1 MKIGGFYEH
10 QLPRPWTRDSEH
22 KLFKDALDQVELA
35 DRLGFDYVWATE
47 HHFLEEYAH
56 SSAPEIFLAAC
67 SQRTKNIRLGH
78 GIVQLPP
85 LINHPARI
93 AERIATLD
101 LVSDGRCEFG
111 TGEGAAEIELGGFN
125 VPQEEKR
132 AMWLEGLR
140 VVTRMLVEE
149 PFNGHEGKYLKAPV
163 RNVVPKP
170 LQRPHPPLWLACS
183 RRETILLAAKLGLG
197 ALTFS
202 FVSPDE
208 ARQWVNDYYTT
219 LENECEPAGYAVN
232 PNIAIACPFLCDRDE
247 DKARALAA
255 EHQGFFLYGL
265 GHYAFFGNH
274 EPGKTNIWENYK
286 NKPENFSL
294 PEGRTAD
301 CVGTPAQIGTRLKE
315 FEDAGIDQVI
325 FLSQAGRIPH
335 EMLSSSIELFGKE
348 ALPEVKE
355 RDLKRTKEKAA
366 LKQRIIEK
374 AMARKREPEVP
385 NWPPTFIKAAGHH

>member
-1 MKIGGFYEH
+1 
-10 QLPRPWTRDSEH
+10 
-22 KLFKDALDQVELA
+22 
-35 DRLGFDYVWATE
+35 
-47 HHFLEEYAH
+47 
-56 SSAPEIFLAAC
+56 
-67 SQRTKNIRLGH
+67 
-78 GIVQLPP
+78 
-85 LINHPARI
+85 
-93 AERIATLD
+93 
-101 LVSDGRCEFG
+101 
-111 TGEGAAEIELGGFN
+111 
-125 VPQEEKR
+125 
-132 AMWLEGLR
+132 MWLEGLR

-149 PFNGHEGKYLKAPV
+149 PFAGHEGKYLKAPV

-247 DKARALAA
+247 DKVRAIAA
-255 EHQGFFLYGL
+255 ENHGFFIYGL
-265 GHYAFFGNH
+265 GHYGFFGNH
-274 EPGKTNIWENYK
+274 EPGKTNLWESFK
-286 NKPENFSL
+286 NKPADFAL

-301 CVGTPAQIGTRLKE
+301 CVGTPAQIAARLRE
-315 FEDAGIDQVI
+315 FEASGIDQVI

-335 EMLSSSIELFGKE
+335 EMLSSSIELFGRE

-355 RDLKRTKEKAA
+355 RDLLRTREKAA
-366 LKQRIIEK
+366 LKT
-374 AMARKREPEVP
+374 AHHRKGDGAQT
-385 NWPPTFIKAAGHH
+385 PTRGAELATHSHQSGRTSLNGRVGNESR

>member
-22 KLFKDALDQVELA
+22 RLFKDALDQVELA

-101 LVSDGRCEFG
+101 LVSDGRCDFG

-125 VPQEEKR
+125 IAQEEKR

-149 PFNGHEGKYLKAPV
+149 PSPV
-163 RNVVPKP
+163 M
-170 LQRPHPPLWLACS
+170 
-183 RRETILLAAKLGLG
+183 RE
-197 ALTFS
+197 
-202 FVSPDE
+202 
-208 ARQWVNDYYTT
+208 
-219 LENECEPAGYAVN
+219 
-232 PNIAIACPFLCDRDE
+232 NI
-247 DKARALAA
+247 
-255 EHQGFFLYGL
+255 
-265 GHYAFFGNH
+265 
-274 EPGKTNIWENYK
+274 
-286 NKPENFSL
+286 
-294 PEGRTAD
+294 
-301 CVGTPAQIGTRLKE
+301 
-315 FEDAGIDQVI
+315 
-325 FLSQAGRIPH
+325 
-335 EMLSSSIELFGKE
+335 
-348 ALPEVKE
+348 
-355 RDLKRTKEKAA
+355 
-366 LKQRIIEK
+366 
-374 AMARKREPEVP
+374 
-385 NWPPTFIKAAGHH
+385 

>member
-1 MKIGGFYEH
+1 MKTGFMGWL
-10 QLPRPWTRDSEH
+10 QLPKPWDADSEYNVWNNG
-22 KLFKDALDQVELA
+22 LEQIELC
-35 DRLGFDYVWATE
+35 DRIGIDHLWEIE
-47 HHFLEEYAH
+47 HHFLEEYSH
-56 SSAPEIFLAAC
+56 SSAGESFLAAC

-101 LVSDGRCEFG
+101 LVSDGRCDFG

-125 VPQEEKR
+125 IAQEEKR

-149 PFNGHEGKYLKAPV
+149 PFNGHEGKYLHVPV

-202 FVSPDE
+202 FVSPAE

-219 LENECEPAGYAVN
+219 LENECEPVGYDVN

-247 DKARALAA
+247 DKVRAIAA
-255 EHQGFFLYGL
+255 ENHGFFLYGL
-265 GHYAFFGNH
+265 GHYGFFGNH
-274 EPGKTNIWENYK
+274 EPGKTNLWESFK
-286 NKPENFSL
+286 NKPADFAL

-301 CVGTPAQIGTRLKE
+301 CVGTPAQIGARLKE
-315 FEDAGIDQVI
+315 FEDSGIDQVI

-335 EMLSSSIELFGKE
+335 ELLSSSIELFGRE
-348 ALPEVKE
+348 TLPEVKE
-355 RDLKRTKEKAA
+355 RDLLRTREKAA

-374 AMARKREPEVP
+374 AMARKRAPEVP